1 MPSSASEPVSW
12 WSRLTQGLVPFI
24 VSYVAVIGFLLAIG
38 HQRDVRNML
47 IFSVLV
53 GCFQLARRLAGRKK
67 IEKGGASPH
76 R

>member
-1 MPSSASEPVSW
+1 MPSSATEPVNW

-24 VSYVAVIGFLLAIG
+24 VSYVLVIGFLLAIG

-47 IFSVLV
+47 IFSVFV
-53 GCFQLARRLAGRKK
+53 GCFALARRVARRKK
-67 IEKGGASPH
+67 TEKGGASPH